1 MKYLSVSACAEK
13 WGINESA
20 VRRYC
25 ILDRIPGAVMKN
37 NSWRIPENAKR
48 PTRIDPTPA
57 PDKKELPP
65 LARKLVSQKNGRN
78 YHGLYDYVQ
87 LNLTYSSCRMASCRL
102 TRDQIDTII
111 RKGKVAV
118 SFEPM
123 KVSDVIETL
132 NHSYCVDYILEHVM
146 DPLTPAFILRLHYLL
161 MSGTIDARDERV
173 APGEYR
179 RPDSPPC
186 KRKLNPASQIGTDL
200 TALLK
205 EYEKKDF
212 AKLADILEFHVR
224 FETIFPFEDAN
235 GRIGRLLMF
244 KECLRREVMPFILDD
259 KRRGRYI
266 EGIKKW
272 EKNQNP
278 LTVVVQEAQQSFES
292 QIELQIL
299 LARSKQFQ
307 PAGYCEGEIF
317 VEDDEDDDE

>member
-1 MKYLSVSACAEK
+1 MKFLSVSACAEK
-13 WGINESA
+13 WEITDSA

-25 ILDRIPGAVMKN
+25 VLGRIPGAVMKN

-48 PTRIDPTPA
+48 PTRVDPTPV

-65 LARKLVSQKNGRN
+65 LAAKLVNQKNGRN
-78 YHGLYDYVQ
+78 YHGLYDFVQ

-111 RKGKVAV
+111 RKGKVSV

-123 KVSDVIETL
+123 KVSDVIEAM
-132 NHSYCVDYILEHVM
+132 NHSYCLDYILEHAM
-146 DPLTPAFILRLHYLL
+146 EPLTPAFILHLHYLL
-161 MSGTIDARDERV
+161 VSGTVDARDERV
-173 APGEYR
+173 APGEFR
-179 RPDSPPC
+179 SSDSASG
-186 KRKLNPASQIGTDL
+186 KRKLIPAKQVVTELS
-200 TALLK
+200 ALLR

-212 AKLADILEFHVR
+212 AELEEILDFHVR

-259 KRRGRYI
+259 KRRGRYL
-266 EGIKKW
+266 EGIRKW
-272 EKNQNP
+272 EKNRNP
-278 LTVVVQEAQQSFES
+278 LTVVVQEAQQNFES

-307 PAGYCEGEIF
+307 PAGYSEGEIF

>member
-13 WGINESA
+13 WGINDSA

-25 ILDRIPGAVMKN
+25 IMGRIPGAVMKN

-48 PTRIDPTPA
+48 PARIDPTPA

-65 LARKLVSQKNGRN
+65 LAAKLVNQKNGRN

-118 SFEPM
+118 AFEPM

-146 DPLTPAFILRLHYLL
+146 DPLTPVFILRLHYLL

-173 APGEYR
+173 APGEFR
-179 RPDSPPC
+179 RPDSPPY

-212 AKLADILEFHVR
+212 AELADILDFHVR

-272 EKNQNP
+272 EKNRNP
-278 LTVVVQEAQQSFES
+278 LTVVVQEAQQNFES

-307 PAGYCEGEIF
+307 PAGYSEGEIF